1 MIRSPYLW
9 LLPAGLL
16 VIAALELPYG
26 YYGFMRLCVCA
37 SSAIVAYL
45 WFDRTKNL
53 TLVTVVFALI
63 AVLYNPIIRV
73 HLDRSVWAPINLAT
87 AAAYVVGYLNLRRT
101 ERSSPPAI

>member
-1 MIRSPYLW
+1 MIKSPYLW

-16 VIAALELPYG
+16 VIAVLELPYG

-37 SSAIVAYL
+37 SSAMVAYL
-45 WFDRTKNL
+45 WFGRTKIL
-53 TLVTVVFALI
+53 SLVTVVFALI

-87 AAAYVVGYLNLRRT
+87 AAAYVVGYLNFRRLERENVPT
-101 ERSSPPAI
+101 E

>member
-1 MIRSPYLW
+1 MIKSPYLW

-16 VIAALELPYG
+16 VIAVFELPYG

-37 SSAIVAYL
+37 SSAIVGYL
-45 WFDRTKNL
+45 WFDRTKSL
-53 TLVTVVFALI
+53 TPVTVVFALI

-87 AAAYVVGYLNLRRT
+87 AAAYVVGYLNFRRLERQNVPT
-101 ERSSPPAI
+101 E

>member
-9 LLPAGLL
+9 FLPAGLL
-16 VIAALELPYG
+16 LIAVLELPYG

-45 WFDRTKNL
+45 WFDRTKSL
-53 TLVTVVFALI
+53 TLVTVVFALT

-87 AAAYVVGYLNLRRT
+87 AAAFVVGYLNLRRLERQNVPT
-101 ERSSPPAI
+101 E